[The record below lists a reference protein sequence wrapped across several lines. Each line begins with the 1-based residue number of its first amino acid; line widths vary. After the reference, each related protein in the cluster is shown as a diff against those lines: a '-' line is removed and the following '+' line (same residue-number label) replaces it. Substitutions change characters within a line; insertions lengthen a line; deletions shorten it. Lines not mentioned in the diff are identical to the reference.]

1 MITHELPILLDR
13 ASPLPLAAQL
23 AGALR
28 LAILNGTLRHD
39 EPLPSTRTLAGS
51 VRVSRGTVVA
61 AYDQL
66 AGEGYLQ
73 ATPGSAT
80 RVMVERHAAGTV
92 GGPSTPG
99 GHTGH
104 RPSTLRSAAEPPS
117 EPAAPGRADRAAR
130 PVIDLTPGHPSTR
143 TLVDPAWTA
152 AWRSAV
158 AVSGRSDSPPD
169 TGTRELRTAIAEHV
183 RRARGLACR
192 PDDVIV
198 TAGTSDALAG
208 IGLALAALADAGGG
222 AAADPRAP
230 RIAVEDPGYPTARRV
245 LRRVGAALEPVH
257 TDDNGI
263 DLAELA
269 ALSPAPHAVLV
280 TPSHQYP
287 LGSSLSV
294 QSRLDL
300 LDWAR
305 AAGAVVI
312 EDDYDSEFRF
322 GTSPLPAL
330 ATLDTSGRVALV
342 GSFSKTVTP
351 WIRCGYIVATGD
363 LGAALREVRHDLGP
377 SVSGV
382 QQAALAH
389 YLQSG
394 GLARNVTRV
403 RREYAHRRTLVI
415 DKLGVLSGVRL
426 DGLDGGLH
434 VVVHIDAAGGAD
446 ASALVAQAAERGV
459 RVASLADYAVRGCG
473 QHGLVLGYGAPTDLE
488 LSGALD
494 VLVNI
499 LTAN

>member
-1 MITHELPILLDR
+1 MNAHELPILLDR

-39 EPLPSTRTLAGS
+39 EPLPSTRALAGS

-80 RVMVERHAAGTV
+80 RVMVERHSAGTV
-92 GGPSTPG
+92 TGLSTPG
-99 GHTGH
+99 RNTGAH
-104 RPSTLRSAAEPPS
+104 PASREPAAAPPS
-117 EPAAPGRADRAAR
+117 EPTAARRADRATG
-130 PVIDLTPGHPSTR
+130 PVIDLAPGHPSTR

-158 AVSGRSDSPPD
+158 SASGRSDSPPD
-169 TGTRELRTAIAEHV
+169 TGTPELRAAIAEHV

-208 IGLALAALADAGGG
+208 IGLALAALAGSTDVP
-222 AAADPRAP
+222 PRTP
-230 RIAVEDPGYPTARRV
+230 HIAVEDPGYPTARRV
-245 LRRVGAALEPVH
+245 LRRVGAHLEPIR
-257 TDDNGI
+257 TGDDGI

-305 AAGAVVI
+305 ASGAVVI

-382 QQAALAH
+382 QQAALAR
-389 YLQSG
+389 YLESG

-403 RREYAHRRTLVI
+403 RREYAHRRALVI
-415 DKLGVLSGVRL
+415 SRLGALPGVRL
-426 DGLDGGLH
+426 AGLDGGLH
-434 VVVHIDAAGGAD
+434 VVVHVDVAGGAD
-446 ASALVAQAAERGV
+446 ASALVTQAAARGV
-459 RVASLADYAVRGCG
+459 RVATLADYAVLERG
-473 QHGLVLGYGAPTDLE
+473 QHGLVLGYGSPADLE
-488 LSGALD
+488 LGRALD
-494 VLVNI
+494 VLVDL